1 MHASLAL
8 LMYEF
13 LNISNLKYLRICIY
27 EITGIIQYIDLNCK
41 ASLAIQYRR
50 GCLAQIS
57 GGGGGKF
64 VFQDCKDLI
73 LNYILKEILHG

>member
-1 MHASLAL
+1 MHTSLAL

-13 LNISNLKYLRICIY
+13 LNISNLKYLRIYIY

-57 GGGGGKF
+57 GGGGGNLYFKT
-64 VFQDCKDLI
+64 VKI
-73 LNYILKEILHG
+73 